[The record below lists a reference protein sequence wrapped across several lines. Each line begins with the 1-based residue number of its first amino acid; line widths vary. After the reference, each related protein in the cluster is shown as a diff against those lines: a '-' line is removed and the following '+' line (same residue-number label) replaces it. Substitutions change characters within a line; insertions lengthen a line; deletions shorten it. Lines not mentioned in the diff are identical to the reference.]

1 MRFDRREARGTHV
14 GGTTSPLGEYLR
26 ARRAATRPEDVGI
39 RSITRRRVPGLRRD
53 EVARL
58 AGISQEYYL
67 RLEQGRDRTPSDQVV
82 AALARALRLD
92 DAGAQH
98 LRRLSTAQPSDVVG
112 AEARVST
119 EAVSAILDS
128 WANTPA
134 YIINSRHEVVL
145 SNALARWVVPLGLEV
160 GVSIPEVVFTFPEVR
175 ALPTWRDLADRTVR
189 RLRFYGD
196 PYDERL
202 HATAARLSEL
212 DPVFRDLWE
221 RHEVDPYY
229 DGDVHPFVE
238 GYGQAPLRHQ
248 TFVVPNTPG
257 YLLCAYHAAPGSPSA
272 AALDD
277 LSRRIAG
284 GPAPTLADAAPDAAD
299 ETALSR

>member
-1 MRFDRREARGTHV
+1 MAAAA
-14 GGTTSPLGEYLR
+14 SPLGDYLR
-26 ARRAATRPEDVGI
+26 ARRAATRPEDVGV
-39 RSITRRRVPGLRRD
+39 RSSTRRRVPGLRRD

-67 RLEQGRDRTPSDQVV
+67 RLEQGRDRTPSDQVLQ
-82 AALARALRLD
+82 ALARAFRLD
-92 DAGAQH
+92 DAAAQH
-98 LRRLSTAQPSDVVG
+98 MARLSTAQPSDLMA
-112 AEARVST
+112 AEAAVST
-119 EAVSAILDS
+119 EAMAAILDS

-160 GVSIPEVVFTFPEVR
+160 GMSIPEVVFTRSEVR
-175 ALPTWRDLADRTVR
+175 ALPTWPGLADRTAR
-189 RLRFYGD
+189 RMRFYGD

-202 HATAARLSEL
+202 HATAARLAAL

-229 DGDVHPFVE
+229 DGDVRPFVD
-238 GYGQAPLRHQ
+238 GYGQVPLRHQ

-257 YLLCAYHAAPGSPSA
+257 YLLCAYHAVPGSISA
-272 AALDD
+272 EALEH

-284 GPAPTLADAAPDAAD
+284 EAA
-299 ETALSR
+299 RV

>member
-1 MRFDRREARGTHV
+1 M
-14 GGTTSPLGEYLR
+14 GTTTPVPTTRGPGVDTPASPLGEYLR
-26 ARRAATRPEDVGI
+26 ARRAATSPEDVGV
-39 RSITRRRVPGLRRD
+39 RSLTRRRVPGLRRD

-67 RLEQGRDRTPSDQVV
+67 RLEQGRDRTPSDQVLQ
-82 AALARALRLD
+82 ALARAFRLD
-92 DAGAQH
+92 DASTQH
-98 LRRLSTAQPSDVVG
+98 MVRLSTAQPSDIAA
-112 AEARVST
+112 AEAAVST
-119 EAVSAILDS
+119 EAMAAILDS

-145 SNALARWVVPLGLEV
+145 SNPLARRVVPLGLEV
-160 GVSIPEVVFTFPEVR
+160 GTSIPEVVFTHQQVR
-175 ALPTWRDLADRTVR
+175 ALPTWPELADRTAR

-202 HATAARLSEL
+202 HATAARLSAS

-229 DGDVHPFVE
+229 DGDVRPFID
-238 GYGQAPLRHQ
+238 GYGQVPLHHQ

-257 YLLCAYHAAPGSPSA
+257 YLLCAYHAVPESA
-272 AALDD
+272 SAEALAH
-277 LSRRIAG
+277 LGRRIAS
-284 GPAPTLADAAPDAAD
+284 
-299 ETALSR
+299 ETAYA